1 MARSPAAPDGD
12 VDYSSLAEFRYQ
24 LRLFLRF
31 SEEAARAA
39 GLEPQQHQ
47 LLLAAKGAPPGEAVT
62 VGYLSQRLQ
71 LRHHSTVELVD
82 RLEARGLVRRRRL
95 TEDRRRVAV
104 GLTGKGERVLA
115 QLSLHHIEAVRSAR
129 GLVRALD
136 ALMSKT
142 GSA

>member
-1 MARSPAAPDGD
+1 
-12 VDYSSLAEFRYQ
+12 
-24 LRLFLRF
+24 
-31 SEEAARAA
+31 
-39 GLEPQQHQ
+39 
-47 LLLAAKGAPPGEAVT
+47 
-62 VGYLSQRLQ
+62 
-71 LRHHSTVELVD
+71 VELVD